1 MSALPVTAV
10 SPAEYLR
17 RERLAEFR
25 NEYHGGEIVA
35 MSGANREHNQIVV
48 NITIALGFQLR
59 DRPCSNYSNDMRVS
73 VRGGERYYYPDIV
86 VTCGQEEF
94 EDGEQDT
101 LVNPLVIMEVL
112 SPSTE
117 RFDRGKKFHDYQTIP
132 SLREYVLVSP
142 SPRRLEVYRK
152 QPDGTWLYQSS
163 PFSPPPLVLQSIDC
177 ALTPDEVYHKVEEEG
192 E

>member
-1 MSALPVTAV
+1 MTALPVTGV

-17 RERLAEFR
+17 RERLAELR
-25 NEYHGGEIVA
+25 SEYHGGEIVA
-35 MSGANREHNQIVV
+35 MSGTTRTHSRIVTNLVRSLDNQ
-48 NITIALGFQLR
+48 LLE
-59 DRPCSNYSNDMRVS
+59 RPCNTYSNDMRVS

-86 VTCGQEEF
+86 VTCGQEVF

-101 LVNPLVIMEVL
+101 LVNPVVIMEVL

-132 SLREYVLVSP
+132 SLREYVLVSQ

-152 QPDGTWLYQSS
+152 QADGTWLYQSS

-177 ALTPDEVYHKVEEEG
+177 TLSPDEVYHKVEEED